1 MVGEGMSIYSKLYIT
16 LVILIIVGFGLNV
29 SGSAMINFPNAR
41 DRVQFSG
48 IVAIIMGAVGM
59 VTTFLIMIWSQ

>member
-29 SGSAMINFPNAR
+29 SGSAMINFPNVR